1 MSEYLDRYY
10 RLKKYEIAGDFK
22 AKSLPIEANV
32 YSDTYLFYSS
42 RLAILQSNELT
53 KKVIDRYM
61 LDIKLYYNKSY
72 SNFLFFDEETENLLE
87 INEIK
92 YKNIEYGNKII
103 DFIKKYINSDFYV
116 NIHLDEFFLKEKE
129 VYCKRHFVH
138 ENLIYGYNDKESKFC
153 AFGFGKKNKMVFFE
167 IDYNEFLLAFEKG
180 RIFYYFGADYLKLDN
195 NYPLSI
201 IKIKRDEKFEISW
214 EFFIKK
220 LRKFW
225 LPSKNEIVE
234 NDIHVYGINVYDW
247 IIEEMIGKTNRV
259 TVDYRMFHLLH
270 EHKKNIM
277 RVMLLL
283 NEKKKIDDNLF
294 TEYERILKEFNELR
308 LFYLKEVQ
316 KQNGKIGFNNRITN
330 DTINKKIAD
339 KLIKAKNHE
348 KIFLEIFFKNIKN
361 I

>member
-1 MSEYLDRYY
+1 
-10 RLKKYEIAGDFK
+10 
-22 AKSLPIEANV
+22 
-32 YSDTYLFYSS
+32 
-42 RLAILQSNELT
+42 
-53 KKVIDRYM
+53 
-61 LDIKLYYNKSY
+61 
-72 SNFLFFDEETENLLE
+72 
-87 INEIK
+87 
-92 YKNIEYGNKII
+92 
-103 DFIKKYINSDFYV
+103 
-116 NIHLDEFFLKEKE
+116 
-129 VYCKRHFVH
+129 
-138 ENLIYGYNDKESKFC
+138 
-153 AFGFGKKNKMVFFE
+153 MVFFE